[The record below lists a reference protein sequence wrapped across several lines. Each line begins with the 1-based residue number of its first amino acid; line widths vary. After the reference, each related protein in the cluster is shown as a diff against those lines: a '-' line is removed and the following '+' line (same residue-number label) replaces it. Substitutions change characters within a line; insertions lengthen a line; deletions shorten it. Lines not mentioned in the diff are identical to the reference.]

1 MIPSKSAN
9 VQQKGAENLE
19 KNNFASHLWVFWWK
33 HPKMSVLGRG
43 NSKNCPIFCTWH
55 PRILDMWF
63 FREKKTW
70 CLLVCSSCLRL
81 SFYPSYFQDTVR
93 KLSRLRGFRCVWDFS
108 FFEPF
113 CIEER
118 WGTLERVQSWQRW
131 EAPVFSGRPS
141 VLIMI
146 RMKWRKAFAAH
157 FN

>member
-1 MIPSKSAN
+1 MGPFKRALCLMSPAIFEYSDGSTHKWAFWEGETVRI
-9 VQQKGAENLE
+9 VQF
-19 KNNFASHLWVFWWK
+19 FAHDTLIYWTCDF
-33 HPKMSVLGRG
+33 L
-43 NSKNCPIFCTWH
+43 
-55 PRILDMWF
+55 
-63 FREKKTW
+63 EKKTW

-81 SFYPSYFQDTVR
+81 SFYPSYFQDIVR

-108 FFEPF
+108 FFGTF